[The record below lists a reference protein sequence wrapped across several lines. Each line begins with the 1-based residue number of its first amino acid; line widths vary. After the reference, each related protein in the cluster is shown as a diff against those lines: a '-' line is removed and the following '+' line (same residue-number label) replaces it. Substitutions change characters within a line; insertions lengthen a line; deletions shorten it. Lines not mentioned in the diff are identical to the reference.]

1 MHNSKKKAI
10 PKFDT
15 LIIKIVFFYECA
27 KLNNFTFKEGIWIEQ
42 PKWQTMEFHKEFASN
57 SSTTDFIMFLMVK

>member
-1 MHNSKKKAI
+1 MHNSKKKTN

-27 KLNNFTFKEGIWIEQ
+27 KLSNFTFKEGIWIEQ
-42 PKWQTMEFHKEFASN
+42 PKCQTMEFHKEFAS
-57 SSTTDFIMFLMVK
+57 SSPTIDFITF